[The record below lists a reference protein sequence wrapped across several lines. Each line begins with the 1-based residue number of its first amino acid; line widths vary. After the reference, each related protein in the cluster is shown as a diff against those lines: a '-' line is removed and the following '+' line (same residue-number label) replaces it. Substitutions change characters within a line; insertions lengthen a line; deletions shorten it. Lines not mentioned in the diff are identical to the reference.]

1 LNEIDA
7 VTALGKIP
15 PGLWN
20 LVASLLALAGVI
32 ATIVIQGKRIREQLS
47 HDKKQK
53 DRDREMH
60 LRKEI
65 FLGAAEAI
73 AAGVQSLARYSDPQ
87 LSTDDVLQD
96 YASKSPFIA
105 KLYLIANPKTIRAV
119 AQVVGAIG
127 AAQLR
132 SNTLRIRLLE
142 IQELVQTARL
152 AVQTCDKDR
161 TDMSD
166 ALKSH
171 HVVGDRDDAKFQ
183 RLCSGFEFFGKQT
196 EKYAQQEQDRR
207 GELLR
212 HQLEMA
218 RAWQHENAALLP
230 SIVTALVA
238 IREELELPI
247 DAADLRA
254 VLQESLASSSS
265 SFNAYLDNFSPASDE
280 EKIRA

>member
-1 LNEIDA
+1 MSQIDVFETIA
-7 VTALGKIP
+7 KVP

-20 LVASLLALAGVI
+20 LVASLLALGGVI
-32 ATIVIQGKRIREQLS
+32 ATIVIQGKRIRQQLA
-47 HDKKQK
+47 HDKQQK

-73 AAGVQSLARYSDPQ
+73 ASGVHSLARYSDPK
-87 LSTDDVLQD
+87 LSTDEVLQD
-96 YASKSPFIA
+96 YVSKSPFIA

-127 AAQLR
+127 ASQLR

-142 IQELVQTARL
+142 IQESVQIAGL

-171 HVVGDRDDAKFQ
+171 HVIGDRDEEKFE
-183 RLCSGFEFFGKQT
+183 RLCSGFEFFAKQT
-196 EKYAQQEQDRR
+196 EKYAQQEQERR
-207 GELLR
+207 EELLR
-212 HQLEMA
+212 HQLEMM
-218 RAWQHENAALLP
+218 RTWQDENSALLP
-230 SIVTALVA
+230 SIVDALVA

-247 DAADLRA
+247 DVADLRA
-254 VLQESLASSSS
+254 VLQESLSASSSNFS
-265 SFNAYLDNFSPASDE
+265 AYLDNFTPAVEE